1 MDWNSG
7 YSATYYASFVDP
19 DTWEDLGRFDI
30 VGGSIK
36 RTLDELRESADI
48 DCVGY
53 SETKEKWIRIW
64 LDAKQ
69 TGSSSRIA
77 LFTGL
82 ATSPKKEIDG
92 RLISNSLECYSILKP
107 AQDILLDRGWYAPID
122 IDVRILFKELLSVT
136 NAPLILPEKEYTLKS
151 AVIAEQGETNLSM
164 VNLLLDVANWRL
176 SIDGRGAISITEYDS
191 NPKIQIDSLYNDI
204 VEPNISIDYDWY
216 DCPNVF
222 RAILDDTCAIV
233 KDDDENSPFS
243 TVNRGREVWVEER
256 SVTLNDD
263 ETIADYAARRLLQL
277 QQVSTLISYDRRY
290 IPNVLPSDV
299 IYLNYPEQKIVGKYM
314 ITSQAISLGHNCT
327 TSEEAIKV

>member
-30 VGGSIK
+30 IGGSIK